1 MSSFSRR
8 DFLGGVVATG
18 LLAAMPKSL
27 FAAVNS
33 PFRVAVIN
41 DEIGDDFGHVVEIA
55 SQEFGL
61 EWIEV
66 RGMWKK
72 NILNLD
78 DAQIAE
84 ARRLLDKAK
93 LKVTDI
99 ASPVF
104 KVDWPGAPR
113 SKFAP
118 KRDTFNADFNFKQQ
132 DELLDKSFELARAF
146 NTDRVRIFD
155 FWRLED
161 VTPYRKD
168 IDDKLREAADKAAKK
183 NITLILENEH
193 ECNTGTGAEA
203 ARTLDA
209 VKSPNFMLNWD
220 PGNATMLGETPY
232 PDGYNKLPKD
242 RIGHVHCKDS
252 QRGPDGKVKWAA
264 MGRGMVDWVGQ
275 FRALKQQGYHYATS
289 LETHW
294 RGAGTPEESTRQSM
308 AGMKDELRKAGALS

>member
-8 DFLGGVVATG
+8 HFLGGVLATG
-18 LLAAMPKSL
+18 VLAAMPKNM

-61 EWIEV
+61 EWIEL

>member
-8 DFLGGVVATG
+8 DFLGGVLATG
-18 LLAAMPKSL
+18 VLAAMPKDM
-27 FAAVNS
+27 FASVNS
-33 PFRVAVIN
+33 PFHVAVIN
-41 DEIGDDFGHVVEIA
+41 DEIGDDFAHVVDVA
-55 SQEFGL
+55 SKEFGL
-61 EWIEV
+61 EWIEL

-78 DAQIAE
+78 DKEIEE
-84 ARRLLDKAK
+84 ARRLLDNAK

-132 DELLDKSFELARAF
+132 DELLEKSFELARAF

-183 NITLILENEH
+183 NIILILENEH

>member
-8 DFLGGVVATG
+8 DFLGGVLATG
-18 LLAAMPKSL
+18 VLAAMPKNM

-61 EWIEV
+61 EWIEL

-168 IDDKLREAADKAAKK
+168 IDDKLHEAADKAAKK
-183 NITLILENEH
+183 NIILILENEH
-193 ECNTGTGAEA
+193 EFNTGTGAEA

-232 PDGYNKLPKD
+232 PDGYSKLPKD